1 MLSSVVRI
9 FRTVNRGRLAVLL
22 SIAGLLLMR
31 QAVFPVSAWSLN
43 ADQLL
48 IVSNR
53 AVSASGRLA
62 RTYMERRAVP
72 KENWLQVNTTDREQ
86 IERADYEKQIA
97 APLREF
103 LLKHDPQGTRY
114 RCIVLMYGLPL
125 RVQAPP
131 FTEEEQSRKKEL
143 QQRLKRLE
151 KSIALLDEEQETERK
166 GLQQEAAAVRRIVLR
181 RRQFHQGA
189 AIDSELALI
198 REEPYPL
205 KGWTPNRLFLGY
217 SGSARDKLL
226 KKVLLVSRLDGPSPE
241 VVRRMI
247 DDSLAAEQTG
257 LTGMAYFDARW
268 PRPGDV
274 PTSAYRRYDAAIHNT
289 AGLLR
294 RSDAVLVV
302 LDDQERLFQS
312 GQAPA
317 AALYNGWYS
326 LGEYVDA
333 FDWVQGAVGFHVAS
347 GECTTLKKEGSRVWC
362 KAMLEDGVA
371 ATVGPVAEPYLQSFP
386 SPEIFFGC
394 LVQGRRELAECYA
407 MANPFWSWQ
416 MVLLGDPLYRP
427 FKKHNGR
434 AQVHPTKGADGGL

>member
-1 MLSSVVRI
+1 MIRI
-9 FRTVNRGRLAVLL
+9 FLFLTTLL
-22 SIAGLLLMR
+22 SLAGMFYPL
-31 QAVFPVSAWSLN
+31 SARALT

-53 AVSASGRLA
+53 SISASKNLA
-62 RTYMERRAVP
+62 RYYMEKRGVP
-72 KENWLQVNTTDREQ
+72 EENWLQLRTSSQEQ
-86 IERADYEKQIA
+86 ISRKTYEEEIA
-97 APLREF
+97 APLRAF
-103 LLKHDPQGTRY
+103 IQKHDPAGSRF
-114 RCIVLMYGLPL
+114 RCIVLLYGLPL
-125 RVQAPP
+125 RVKPP
-131 FTEEEQSRKKEL
+131 VLTSAETAQLKNLR
-143 QQRLKRLE
+143 KRLE
-151 KSIALLDEEQETERK
+151 LLERRIEESDAGKGSQHQTLQDEAEAVQRLLRRQKQFHK
-166 GLQQEAAAVRRIVLR
+166 GAAV
-181 RRQFHQGA
+181 
-189 AIDSELALI
+189 DSELALVM
-198 REEPYPL
+198 EEPYAL
-205 KGWTPNRLFLGY
+205 QGWTPNRYYAG
-217 SGSARDKLL
+217 L
-226 KKVLLVSRLDGPSPE
+226 KGKKIIGLSERVLLVSRLDGPSPE

-257 LTGMAYFDARW
+257 LAGMAYFDARW

-289 AGLLR
+289 ARLLR

-302 LDDQERLFQS
+302 LDEQEKLFQP

-326 LGEYVDA
+326 LGKYVDA

-394 LVQGRRELAECYA
+394 LVQGRNELAECYA

-416 MVLLGDPLYRP
+416 MVLIGDPLYRP
-427 FKKHNGR
+427 FKQHR
-434 AQVHPTKGADGGL
+434 ARLQAQTGKGFNDGL